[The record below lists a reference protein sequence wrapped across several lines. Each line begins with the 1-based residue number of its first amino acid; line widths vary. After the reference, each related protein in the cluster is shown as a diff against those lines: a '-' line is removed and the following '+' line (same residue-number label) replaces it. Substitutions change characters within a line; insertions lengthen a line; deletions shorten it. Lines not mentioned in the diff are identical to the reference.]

1 MKIYHK
7 NNENIKFS
15 SFLFKKQYPPSLSIS
30 LIKMME
36 NSFFHYF
43 YILWNKNDGKF
54 IFPLF
59 LYIMEQK

>member
-15 SFLFKKQYPPSLSIS
+15 SFLFKKQYPPSLPHSPSIIFIN
-30 LIKMME
+30 LPLPLP
-36 NSFFHYF
+36 Y
-43 YILWNKNDGKF
+43 KNDGKF